1 VPHYGS
7 QVLKTVTL
15 NEDRY
20 NVQTS
25 SVNRQQ
31 KGKGRLTAT
40 FIGGGAGAGALIGGL
55 AGAGGGKG
63 ALIGWSAVA
72 GMAGSAGLAGTA
84 KDDRWF
90 CARTCL
96 EYFRNGR
103 SLSRVVWSEVYA
115 GLAIHLST
123 IWHRRGHI

>member
-1 VPHYGS
+1 M
-7 QVLKTVTL
+7 TL

-25 SVNRQQ
+25 SVDRYQ

-55 AGAGGGKG
+55 AGGGKG
-63 ALIGWSAVA
+63 GLIGWSAVA

-96 EYFRNGR
+96 EY
-103 SLSRVVWSEVYA
+103 V
-115 GLAIHLST
+115 
-123 IWHRRGHI
+123 